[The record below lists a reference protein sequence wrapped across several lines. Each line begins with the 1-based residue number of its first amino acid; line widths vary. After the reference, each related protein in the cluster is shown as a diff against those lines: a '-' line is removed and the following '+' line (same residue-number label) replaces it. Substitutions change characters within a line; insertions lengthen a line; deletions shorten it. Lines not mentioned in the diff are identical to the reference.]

1 MPETV
6 AADFETLYR
15 GASPVPGMEFDTVPW
30 DIGEPQ
36 PAVVEFEGRGQVSGD
51 VLDAGCGAGENAI
64 FLAARGHRVTGVDIA
79 PTAIEWAR
87 QRSRDRGA
95 EVEYAVADVTDLGAY
110 DRRFDT
116 IIDSAVFDCLDAEQ
130 RDRYAAALHRA
141 ARPGAKLFIVC
152 FSDALPV
159 EVPGVFTISAETL
172 RTTLEGAGW
181 TITALRADAFL
192 VTATA
197 NEFFRSAGLHLD
209 TDDRGRGRLPAW
221 AVEAV
226 RS

>member
-1 MPETV
+1 MSETV

-36 PAVVEFEGRGQVSGD
+36 PVVVEFEGRGQVSGD
-51 VLDAGCGAGENAI
+51 VLDVGCGAGDNAI
-64 FLAARGHRVTGVDIA
+64 FLAARGYRVTGVDIA

-95 EVEYAVADVTDLGAY
+95 EVEYAVADVTDLRGY
-110 DRRFDT
+110 DCRFDT
-116 IIDSAVFDCLDAEQ
+116 IIDSGVFDCLDAEQ
-130 RDRYAAALHRA
+130 RDRYAAELHRA
-141 ARPGAKLFIVC
+141 ARPGAKLLVVC
-152 FSDALPV
+152 FSDAVTV
-159 EVPGVFTISAETL
+159 EVPGVFTISEQDF
-172 RTTLEGAGW
+172 RTTLGGAGW
-181 TITALRADAFL
+181 TITALRVDTFL

-197 NEFFRSAGLHLD
+197 TGFFRSAGLNLD

-226 RS
+226 RG